1 MYVSLFLWFVVFM
14 VLIITNI
21 IQIFCFRFMWQLL
34 VAMTIAI
41 YIPRFLLL
49 VGFAIGLS
57 IDLWGLTFLGKKKYI
72 TNNIY
77 RENIDFLLR
86 TLPLEVSASD
96 TFFAKFNDQLNPR
109 AGVCSWAVLWWH
121 WYFYI
126 LQYLFS
132 LSMKIIIMF

>member
-96 TFFAKFNDQLNPR
+96 TFFAKFMTNSTQEQ
-109 AGVCSWAVLWWH
+109 VYAVGQCCDDTDIFISCNIFFLSLWR
-121 WYFYI
+121 
-126 LQYLFS
+126 S
-132 LSMKIIIMF
+132 L